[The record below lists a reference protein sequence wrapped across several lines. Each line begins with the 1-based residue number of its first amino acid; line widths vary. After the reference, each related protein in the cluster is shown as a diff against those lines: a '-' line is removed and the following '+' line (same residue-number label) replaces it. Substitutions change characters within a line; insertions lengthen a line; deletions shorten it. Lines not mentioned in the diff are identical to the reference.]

1 MKNNKLT
8 SKYIKDVFR
17 FMEMYNLIK
26 VNQMFVSF
34 EYVKDGIEEKYSI
47 EIVNTTTRT
56 FHITIFIGATVQEVI
71 EKIKDSKYYMMEL
84 IKC

>member
-8 SKYIKDVFR
+8 AKYIKDIFR
-17 FMEMYNLIK
+17 FMEIYNLIK
-26 VNQMFVSF
+26 TNQMFVFF
-34 EYVKDGIEEKYSI
+34 EYNKEEIEKKYSI

-56 FHITIFIGATVQEVI
+56 FHIASFAGATVQEVI
-71 EKIKDSKYYMMEL
+71 EKIKNSKYYMMEL